1 MAAFSVS
8 ASAQIVQFGT
18 FGGGGAAT
26 SNGTVISGCTAYSL
40 VYIDSL
46 GALRCAQAAQNSN
59 VSTAG
64 NAITQINA
72 TISGSSATSN
82 FLNITGTF
90 PATLSAETSAA
101 LVSIT
106 GDNDNQLQSGLKA
119 TFSGSNTSLTN
130 LGTAVRGHFSGAGNG
145 TGGWF
150 TSAVA
155 NGSTNYALIGQIQG
169 SGAMSSA
176 GVVGWSENTSSNFS
190 NHGGVFSGG
199 GGGANPTRAYG
210 VIGMADSDAASG
222 AMGGY
227 FYLATSSLGPS
238 SSIPTPS
245 GTAGLVA
252 DNGSVAANI
261 FEARDN
267 GTAVFTVQ
275 DGGSVLTGNGLNII
289 NGNGGG
295 WYGGANRF
303 SADAGNALNLG
314 NSTTVVATLPSS
326 TLRLTASTMTAS
338 NQGEIRSVTHSY
350 SWTNAMVTA
359 LGASLTGD
367 INVATL
373 PAKTRVDSALV
384 VIDTAAGGVTT
395 LTVSCGDAIGGTP
408 FTNYIVASDAKA
420 AANTVYG
427 DLISGAETGASLFD
441 ATTKWRNNY
450 VPSYTST
457 TLVTCHFI
465 STGTNLNTV
474 TTSTGHVIL
483 TTTLLP

>member
-1 MAAFSVS
+1 MTTKTLRGVLS
-8 ASAQIVQFGT
+8 ALLLALLPALTFAQGAVAPKMFTPFKTGGSISSGSAV
-18 FGGGGAAT
+18 
-26 SNGTVISGCTAYSL
+26 SGCTAYSL
-40 VYIDSL
+40 VYIDSAGNL
-46 GALRCAQAAQNSN
+46 ACAQAAQNSN

-90 PATLSAETSAA
+90 PATLSAETNA
-101 LVSIT
+101 LYIPIT
-106 GDNDNQLQSGLKA
+106 LDNDNQAQNAIHGAISGTSGTSVSAAIHGRAINSGTWSIGLLGD
-119 TFSGSNTSLTN
+119 FSTGAPTHSIGV
-130 LGTAVRGHFSGAGNG
+130 LG
-145 TGGWF
+145 
-150 TSAVA
+150 
-155 NGSTNYALIGQIQG
+155 YAL
-169 SGAMSSA
+169 
-176 GVVGWSENTSSNFS
+176 
-190 NHGGVFSGG
+190 
-199 GGGANPTRAYG
+199 GGA
-210 VIGMADSDAASG
+210 
-222 AMGGY
+222 
-227 FYLATSSLGPS
+227 ATSRAGGFFSLAAPGTTP
-238 SSIPTPS
+238 PS
-245 GTAGLVA
+245 GTAALMA
-252 DNGSVAANI
+252 ENSSVAANI

-303 SADAGNALNLG
+303 SADAGNALSLG

-338 NQGEIRSVTHSY
+338 KEGEIRSVTHSY